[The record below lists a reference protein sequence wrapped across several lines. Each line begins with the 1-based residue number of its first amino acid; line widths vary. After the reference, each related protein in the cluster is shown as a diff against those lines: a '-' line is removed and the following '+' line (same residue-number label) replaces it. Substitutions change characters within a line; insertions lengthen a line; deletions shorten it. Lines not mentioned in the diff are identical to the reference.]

1 MATMNFSIP
10 DDVKRAFNRM
20 FAGHNKSAIITALM
34 ERAIA
39 DEEGRA
45 RRSAAIARLTDRRP
59 ARPMATGETTAA
71 ARERLRD

>member
-10 DDVKRAFNRM
+10 EDVKRAFNRT
-20 FAGHNKSAIITALM
+20 FAGHNKSGIIKALM

-39 DEEGRA
+39 DEERRA

-59 ARPMATGETTAA
+59 ARPMATGETTAV
-71 ARERLRD
+71 ARERLRE